1 MADRSVNRPGY
12 LLGGRA
18 GEFKPLVERTFLDG
32 SQAPVK
38 FSETKAERDTL
49 KPEPWPIEQM
59 VTAQQMKA
67 RGHTATQVA
76 AAVNR
81 TVDDVKASVDAMPKA
96 TSSRQARAHV
106 GFAGAKRK

>member
-18 GEFKPLVERTFLDG
+18 GEFKPIEKRTFLDA
-32 SQAPVK
+32 SQAAVK
-38 FSETKAERDTL
+38 FSETRAERDAL
-49 KPEPWPIEQM
+49 APEPWPIEQM

-67 RGHTATQVA
+67 RGYTATQVA

-96 TSSRQARAHV
+96 TGARQARANV
-106 GFAGAKRK
+106 GFAGAKRQ